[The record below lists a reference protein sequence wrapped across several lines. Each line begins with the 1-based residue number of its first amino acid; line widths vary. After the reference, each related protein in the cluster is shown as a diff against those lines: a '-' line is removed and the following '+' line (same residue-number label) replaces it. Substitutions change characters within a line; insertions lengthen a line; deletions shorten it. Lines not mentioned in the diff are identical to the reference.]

1 MPQIAPEMTLKRR
14 GLSVEEARQTL
25 GISRATIYRL
35 MAAGK
40 LMTVKLGSRRIIPVV
55 ALDALLGSDT

>member
-1 MPQIAPEMTLKRR
+1 MTLKRR

-25 GISRATIYRL
+25 GISRASIYRL

-40 LMTVKLGSRRIIPVV
+40 LMTVKLGSRRIIPVA
-55 ALDALLGSDT
+55 ALDALLGGDA